1 MKQSVASSV
10 VALLL
15 CGVVT
20 WIFWDDVEYFF
31 QRSVPVELGPAA
43 EIEPGALAHNRFVSV
58 KGIADYRV
66 QFAEAGGKTYRYFI
80 LLGSKILVQ
89 QLTTTTV
96 SRGEPWNYA
105 GTGRLLSLSKTLKY
119 DQFLKHLRDN
129 PPRIDLS
136 SGGYILL
143 DGERPRDVWLYFAI
157 VCVAIGIAV
166 FSVIRNFVLSKG
178 GGPVVSSNAER

>member
-1 MKQSVASSV
+1 VKQSLASVFVAV
-10 VALLL
+10 TL
-15 CGVVT
+15 CSLVT
-20 WIFWDDVEYFF
+20 WIFRDDVGYFV
-31 QRSVPVELGPAA
+31 QRPVPVDIGSASEVGPD
-43 EIEPGALAHNRFVSV
+43 ALVHNRFVSV

-89 QLTTTTV
+89 QRTNTTV
-96 SRGEPWNYA
+96 SKGEPWNYS

-143 DGERPRDVWLYFAI
+143 DGEKPRDVWLYFGA
-157 VCVAIGIAV
+157 VCLALAVAV
-166 FSVIRNFVLSKG
+166 FSIVRVFVFSKR
-178 GGPVVSSNAER
+178 GGPVVSSDRKG